1 MSRWLDIV
9 PFALIVVLA
18 AYFAAGLR
26 NDPREL
32 PSVLLDRP
40 LPSFALPPIDAKIA
54 GVSSGDFK
62 GRVALLNVF
71 ASWCPAC
78 RVEHPTL
85 MALSAQ
91 KRVPIYGL
99 DWKDTPSERS
109 AWLTE
114 LGNPYLAIGDDASG
128 RTAIDFGVTGAP
140 ETFIIDK
147 KGRMRYKQIGPITE
161 EIWSGVL
168 EPLVRKL
175 ELEDQ

>member
-1 MSRWLDIV
+1 
-9 PFALIVVLA
+9 
-18 AYFAAGLR
+18 
-26 NDPREL
+26 
-32 PSVLLDRP
+32 
-40 LPSFALPPIDAKIA
+40 
-54 GVSSGDFK
+54 
-62 GRVALLNVF
+62 
-71 ASWCPAC
+71 
-78 RVEHPTL
+78 